1 MKKLMFA
8 VMAAAM
14 CGLANAAAVTWMSGA
29 VFGPG
34 EGGAIDYTK
43 PATRLMSNANVTW
56 YLFSGLSEDQYTA
69 AQTAGT
75 VYGWLNETPEGLTK
89 VSKSGTDANGLLTNI
104 PGTQEK
110 STTEYY
116 AILFTYKDEGGKDWY
131 IENYAQVTTDGSD
144 GTVSKPNMARYHN
157 GTTGAANQINTWT
170 AAQAVPEPTSG
181 LLLLLGVAGLAL
193 KRRRA

>member
-1 MKKLMFA
+1 MKKLMIAA
-8 VMAAAM
+8 VAVAV
-14 CGLANAAAVTWMSGA
+14 CGMANAAAVTWMSGA

-34 EGGAIDYTK
+34 ENGAIDYTK

-104 PGTQEK
+104 PGTQTK

-116 AILFTYKDEGGKDWY
+116 AVLFTYKDGGGKDWY
-131 IENYAQVTTDGSD
+131 IENYAMVTTDGSD
-144 GTVSKPNMARYHN
+144 GTVSKPNMARYK
-157 GTTGAANQINTWT
+157 GAVANPSNQINAWT
-170 AAQAVPEPTSG
+170 AASVPEPTSG